1 MSTSSQQIGRANIL
15 IEKTDSIEMLSTNEL
30 LDEDQIKQ
38 PNL

>member
-15 IEKTDSIEMLSTNEL
+15 IAKTNSIEMLSTNEL

-38 PNL
+38 PNM